1 MARSLQSS
9 VGTAVRDLVPFLVIT
24 LLWIVIMAVLYTVF
38 LLLRPSGASYGPAI
52 HASVFVPPFVGFV
65 GHVVREVIR
74 TE

>member
-9 VGTAVRDLVPFLVIT
+9 VGTAVRDFVPFLVIT
-24 LLWIVIMAVLYTVF
+24 VLWFAVMTVMYTVF

-65 GHVVREVIR
+65 GHVAREVVR